1 MCSGRILVYVTETP
15 PKQQVGFGV
24 EIPWFPSVE
33 KVFNRTVT
41 SWFLGGGFKYF
52 VMFIMF
58 LPYLGKIPM
67 LTHVFCV
74 CKQICFK
81 K

>member
-24 EIPWFPSVE
+24 EIPWFQVLKSVQQDSY
-33 KVFNRTVT
+33 KLISRWWLQIFCNVHYV
-41 SWFLGGGFKYF
+41 
-52 VMFIMF
+52 